1 MDHDHRLTPDPRP
14 GWARRAAAVWLAGT
28 LAGCSLA
35 PAPAPASAEPP
46 SLTALVRRSAPAVL
60 GIADNRPQVQAGNP
74 GVLGSGFRI
83 AGTPLVATAAHVVA
97 ALVGPPMVV
106 WQGQRWPARL
116 LRLDETTDLAL
127 LAVGDTAPMPGLVLA
142 AADAVAPGQ
151 WVLVLGCPFGTQ
163 PTATVGIVSAL
174 PGAVLQPAELRQRLQ
189 LNAAVNPGN
198 SGGPVLDLDGRVI
211 AVANAT
217 VSGGYG
223 LGFAVPVAA
232 LQDLLAAPG
241 TPQR

>member
-1 MDHDHRLTPDPRP
+1 MTLARL
-14 GWARRAAAVWLAGT
+14 ARAAAAALLAGALAACT
-28 LAGCSLA
+28 LAPTMA
-35 PAPAPASAEPP
+35 PPAPAAPPTPPLLSAPAGLPD
-46 SLTALVRRSAPAVL
+46 LQALVQHSAPAVV
-60 GIADNRPQVQAGNP
+60 GIADDRPQAQTGQP

-97 ALVGPPMVV
+97 VLAGPPVVV

-116 LRLDETTDLAL
+116 LRLDEASDLAL
-127 LAVGDTAPMPGLVLA
+127 LAIDDAAPMPGLTLA
-142 AADAVAPGQ
+142 AADTAVPGQ

-174 PGAVLQPAELRQRLQ
+174 PGAVLQPAVLRQRLQ

-198 SGGPVLDLDGRVI
+198 SGGPVLGLDGRVI

-217 VSGGYG
+217 VPGGYG

-232 LQDLLAAPG
+232 LRDLL
-241 TPQR
+241 R